1 MRLRILSRL
10 CLFVILIFP
19 INSFAQG
26 FQAFVQEVWFLKV
39 MLDCPKE
46 KAVPPMQGFGA
57 LYICTL
63 GDKKTVKLYVSEE
76 PDSGRV
82 QNIGMIW
89 SDWKAHKGDE
99 IHADSDEVEKALD
112 FLIDMY
118 VPARRDEI
126 KQAFWDSTTNEDLS
140 TSDFLVYLTHKT
152 GLQRDERLIQIE
164 EK

>member
-1 MRLRILSRL
+1 
-10 CLFVILIFP
+10 
-19 INSFAQG
+19 
-26 FQAFVQEVWFLKV
+26 
-39 MLDCPKE
+39 
-46 KAVPPMQGFGA
+46 MQGFGA

-63 GDKKTVKLYVSEE
+63 GDKNTVKLYVSEE

-89 SDWKAHKGDE
+89 SDWKAQTGDE
-99 IHADSDEVEKALD
+99 INADLDEAEKALE

-126 KQAFWDSTTNEDLS
+126 KQAFWDSTNEDLS